1 MTADTTAPSYW
12 LNWRFLL
19 CAIWILVAM
28 VLSVLV
34 IWRYEGHNKS
44 RNRLSGD
51 QQEAA
56 RGLYKGEAWRTC
68 SQSIHPIWLL
78 AYRIVAFGALLAL
91 ILADTIVHS
100 VGIFYFYTQW
110 TFTLVTVYFGL
121 ASSLSTH
128 GHLLHRHELDS
139 EKDNRVGRD
148 AEQGS
153 YVAPTHGENSDT
165 PSTNRSLNPRDD
177 PNHRTAS
184 VWENALQI
192 MFQMCAGAVVLT
204 DAVFWLV
211 IYPFLTGKDYRLS
224 FLVVCMHSVN
234 AVFLLGET
242 ILNSLRFPFFRIAY
256 FVLWTSVFVVFQWI
270 IHACVSM
277 RWPYPFLDLS
287 SPYAPIWYLSV
298 GLLHFP
304 CFAIFTLIFKIKQ
317 FCVSR

>member
-1 MTADTTAPSYW
+1 MRFLTGLFNNTWWPVMTADTTAPSYW

-28 VLSVLV
+28 VLSALV

-56 RGLYKGEAWRTC
+56 RGSYKGEAWRTC
-68 SQSIHPIWLL
+68 SKSIHPIWLL
-78 AYRIVAFGALLAL
+78 AYRIVAFCALLAL
-91 ILADTIVHS
+91 ILADTIVDLYLGHRL
-100 VGIFYFYTQW
+100 FW
-110 TFTLVTVYFGL
+110 L
-121 ASSLSTH
+121 ASSLSIH
-128 GHLLHRHELDS
+128 GHLLHRHEMDS
-139 EKDNRVGRD
+139 EKDNSVGRD

-184 VWENALQI
+184 VWENVLQI

-256 FVLWTSVFVVFQWI
+256 FVLWTSVFVVVQWI

-287 SPYAPIWYLSV
+287 SPYAPIW
-298 GLLHFP
+298 
-304 CFAIFTLIFKIKQ
+304 
-317 FCVSR
+317 

>member
-19 CAIWILVAM
+19 CAIWILMAM
-28 VLSVLV
+28 VLSALV

-44 RNRLSGD
+44 RSRPTGD
-51 QQEAA
+51 QGEAA
-56 RGLYKGEAWRTC
+56 RGSYKSEGWRTC

-78 AYRIVAFGALLAL
+78 AYRIVAFCALLAL

-110 TFTLVTVYFGL
+110 TFTLVNFGL
-121 ASSLSTH
+121 ASSLSIH
-128 GHLLHRHELDS
+128 GHLLHRHEVDS
-139 EKDNRVGRD
+139 EKDNLVGRD

-153 YVAPTHGENSDT
+153 YVEPTHGENSGM
-165 PSTNRSLNPRDD
+165 PSTNRSLNPGDD
-177 PNHRTAS
+177 PKHRAAS

-204 DAVFWLV
+204 DAVFWLL

-270 IHACVSM
+270 IHAFVSM

-287 SPYAPIWYLSV
+287 SPYAPIW
-298 GLLHFP
+298 
-304 CFAIFTLIFKIKQ
+304 
-317 FCVSR
+317 